1 MARSLVFILL
11 LLGLTTPAFAKPYP
25 IPCGDLWS
33 AVTDTLA
40 NAGNYKIV
48 ATDYE
53 QMKSSFIV
61 VGALYPGMNAI
72 FLKPKGDGC
81 ELEIKMSF
89 TGNDDESA
97 LRGRVNRAI
106 AKRRAA
112 KPFSPTSSTASSE

>member
-11 LLGLTTPAFAKPYP
+11 LGLATPTFAKSHP
-25 IPCGDLWS
+25 IPCDDLWN
-33 AVTDTLA
+33 AVADTLA

-61 VGALYPGMNAI
+61 VGALYPGINAI
-72 FLKPKGDGC
+72 FLKPKGEGC
-81 ELEIKMSF
+81 ELQIKMGF

-106 AKRRAA
+106 AKQRAA
-112 KPFSPTSSTASSE
+112 KQSPPAYSTGSSE